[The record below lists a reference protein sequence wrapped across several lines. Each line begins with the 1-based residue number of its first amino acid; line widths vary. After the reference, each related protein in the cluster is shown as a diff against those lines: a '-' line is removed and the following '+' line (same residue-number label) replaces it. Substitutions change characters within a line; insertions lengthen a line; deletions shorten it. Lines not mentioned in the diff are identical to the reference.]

1 MKEKMGRE
9 ALSNGKVLLNL
20 KNQLIKDTSEEK
32 LISMLSCL
40 RDSIV
45 HAPFS
50 PVEGGGASKGRGG
63 SVRMRPEVLKH
74 PNGTV
79 YFPVFSQPIQ
89 IPDEYK
95 IRFTILPVSALQCL
109 EMAHAIKD
117 VQGLVL
123 DAFTE
128 PFVIPFHVADIMT
141 ELPSLLETQDDK

>member
-9 ALSNGKVLLNL
+9 ALLNGKVLLAL
-20 KNQLIKDTSEEK
+20 KNQAIKDASEEK

-40 RDSIV
+40 RDSVV

-50 PVEGGGASKGRGG
+50 PVKGTPNSKGGG
-63 SVRMRPEVLKH
+63 VRMRPEVLRH

-79 YFPVFSQPIQ
+79 YFPVFSQPAQ
-89 IPDEYK
+89 VPEEYK
-95 IRFTILPVSALQCL
+95 IRFSILPVSALQCL
-109 EMAHAIKD
+109 EMAHAMKD

-128 PFVIPFHVADIMT
+128 PFVIPFSVADLMP
-141 ELPSLLETQDDK
+141 ELPPLVDEN